1 MFQEVSDAILDTGT
15 KNAHVYYSSTV
26 MYPLLNE
33 PSNFISSAI
42 DIISLQLAVKLCST
56 FLLLALIVV
65 YN

>member
-1 MFQEVSDAILDTGT
+1 MFQEVSGAILDTGT
-15 KNAHVYYSSTV
+15 SSAHVYYSSTV
-26 MYPLLNE
+26 MHPLLNE

-56 FLLLALIVV
+56 ILLLAPIVV